1 MVKKRVKDYSAE
13 FKTKVVLEALK
24 EEKTQLEVCSE
35 YQIPNS
41 TLSTWTK
48 QFLDNA
54 DAVFK
59 TKQIK
64 KNRKMKLKKR

>member
-48 QFLDNA
+48 QFLDTA